1 MKPEAKD
8 ESLKSCKSIIID
20 IEESQNEGK
29 ETKSSN
35 VWEYANV
42 WTLVLLSRL
51 SHSNDPID
59 RLADPAT
66 IEALSAYIRH
76 AKNPRASRILTRIIR

>member
-1 MKPEAKD
+1 MEK
-8 ESLKSCKSIIID
+8 
-20 IEESQNEGK
+20 SQNSEEGNK
-29 ETKSSN
+29 SN

-66 IEALSAYIRH
+66 IEALSAYIKH
-76 AKNPRASRILTRIIR
+76 AKNPKASRILTRIIR

>member
-1 MKPEAKD
+1 MA
-8 ESLKSCKSIIID
+8 
-20 IEESQNEGK
+20 K